1 MTLHSIVIQKLLSTN
16 AHIGRRVAAHHFK
29 QFTYGTRNGMA
40 IIDADKTLICLR
52 NAVQFIATLAQ
63 QKSAKF
69 MFINTNSLCD
79 EIVEQ
84 MTKKIGCY
92 SPSINTRGFL
102 TNSHSPK
109 TFKTSRKK
117 VRFVPTNT
125 PDCIVVFDSD
135 RKSSV
140 ILEAD
145 KMQIPIVSIVDSAMP
160 LDYYKKITY
169 PIPANDSVQFVY
181 LVCNLITKTFMLQ
194 QKNKKSIVDETAELL
209 KEARRSK
216 MKDRLLV
223 VPYDRLEPI
232 STDEVISEKILDK
245 LAVLKYNGALA
256 TDLGVDGSKS
266 TLEIRDGL
274 TSIGLICKQIEFLQS
289 KYWTKIPLF
298 LMYSTKTH
306 EDTIKAVEKY
316 SSAKIDIRSIKETQ
330 HSQLKSDEGQSGE
343 NELYPTGHG
352 AVLISLMKSGIVEVL
367 LSKGKEYILVVNSD
381 NVAATIDPNI
391 LTYLIDKKI
400 EYCMEVI
407 PTSSCASTL
416 EFEAT
421 FKLAEIAPN
430 FAKQSTDEFTL
441 ADTGSLWVNL
451 RAVKR
456 LMDIDA
462 QAIEDISD
470 SKGAKSGHVP
480 LQEAA
485 AGSARQLFKRAIGVN
500 VPHSRVLSMNKTSD
514 LLLLKSNLYTCHEGV
529 LVQNKD
535 RTNPEKP
542 VIEFGPEFGKVSD
555 LLSRFKTMP
564 DIMGLDSLKVT
575 GDVWFGADITLKG
588 KVNITAKPGIKLEIP
603 DGVVIENKDVNDPS
617 DIRQENDL
625 SSENVHDIA

>member
-16 AHIGRRVAAHHFK
+16 AHLGRRVAAHHFK
-29 QFTYGTRNGMA
+29 QFTYGTRNGMS

-79 EIVEQ
+79 EILEQ

-92 SPSINTRGFL
+92 SPSIKTRGFL
-102 TNSHSPK
+102 TNSHTPK
-109 TFKTSRKK
+109 TFKSKKK
-117 VRFVPTNT
+117 VRFIPSNT

-145 KMQIPIVSIVDSAMP
+145 KLQIPIVSIVDSSMP

-181 LVCNLITKTFMLQ
+181 LVCNLITKTFMLE
-194 QKNKKSIVDETAELL
+194 QKKRESNVDDPVEQLRLLEEAKKS
-209 KEARRSK
+209 R
-216 MKDRLLV
+216 MKDKLRV
-223 VPYDRLEPI
+223 VPYDTLEPI
-232 STDEVISEKILDK
+232 STDEIISEKILDK
-245 LAVLKYNGALA
+245 LVVLKYNGALG
-256 TDLGVDGSKS
+256 TNMGFDGPKS
-266 TLEIRDGL
+266 TFEIRDGL
-274 TSIGLICKQIEFLQS
+274 TSIDLICKQIEFLQS
-289 KYWTKIPLF
+289 KYWTKIPL
-298 LMYSTKTH
+298 LVMYTTKTH
-306 EDTIKAVEKY
+306 EDTIKVVEKY
-316 SSAKIDIRSIKETQ
+316 SSLSIDVRSIKETQ
-330 HSQLKSDEGQSGE
+330 HQQLKSNEGQSGE

-352 AVLISLMKSGIVEVL
+352 AVLLSLMKSGIVEVL

-391 LTYLIDKKI
+391 LAHLIDKKI

-407 PTSSCASTL
+407 PTSSYGSTL
-416 EFEAT
+416 DFEET
-421 FKLAEIAPN
+421 FKLAEVAPN
-430 FAKQSTDEFTL
+430 NVKQSTGEFRL
-441 ADTGSLWVNL
+441 IDTGSLWVNL

-456 LMDIDA
+456 LMDIDT

-470 SKGAKSGHVP
+470 SKGEKSGQVP

-485 AGSARQLFKRAIGVN
+485 AGSAVQLFKTAIGVN

-514 LLLLKSNLYTCHEGV
+514 LLLLKSNLYTFYEGV

-535 RTNPEKP
+535 RINPEKP
-542 VIEFGPEFGKVSD
+542 VIELGPEFEKASD

-575 GDVWFGADITLKG
+575 GDVWFGAGITLKG
-588 KVNITAKPGIKLEIP
+588 KVNIVAKPGIKLEIP
-603 DGVVIENKDVNDPS
+603 DGVVIENKDVNDLS
-617 DIRQENDL
+617 DI
-625 SSENVHDIA
+625 